1 MHRIIIH
8 PPNKAKQHRFHLFF
22 IFQIQTPLNPKDIH
36 RSKKEE
42 EEALYQR
49 QQCLPLKEA

>member
-49 QQCLPLKEA
+49 QQCLPLKET